1 LNPHALR
8 QQILS
13 LQRLPIPPLP
23 LVTGVIISQT
33 NHAVNKSDIICAM
46 NCGAIHSSA
55 IHCRGFLEGHLGRVI
70 NPDGV
75 GKERTQLMRSV
86 VLALRE
92 LMQQNMIDRQ
102 TKDLAAY
109 LAIALLAIDRTVEVS
124 VTAWEKRDY
133 WLKADRFRMEWS
145 WAGRLGGKMRKAVLA
160 DDWAQV
166 AQLSAAIA
174 EKVKQTEVPKRH
186 GFNAPW
192 DGAYD
197 RLQAQPNHNSQQ

>member
-1 LNPHALR
+1 MGKEGLEPSR
-8 QQILS
+8 LS
-13 LQRLPIPPLP
+13 ARDPKSRLSASSSTSPINGL
-23 LVTGVIISQT
+23 IISQT
-33 NHAVNKSDIICAM
+33 IQAVNKSDII
-46 NCGAIHSSA
+46 SA
-55 IHCRGFLEGHLGRVI
+55 ILYCTFLEDHLGRVI

-92 LMQQNMIDRQ
+92 LMGQNSIDRK
-102 TKDLAAY
+102 TKDLAAF
-109 LAIALLAIDRTVEVS
+109 LALALLAIDQTVDVS

-145 WAGRLGGKMRKAVLA
+145 WAGRLGEKMRQAVLA

-166 AQLSAAIA
+166 AQIAAAVA

-186 GFNAPW
+186 GFNSPW
-192 DGAYD
+192 DGAWEK
-197 RLQAQPNHNSQQ
+197 LLASPNSTPHQ